1 LAGRFIA
8 WALNALSRLGENF
21 RAGISLAF
29 EAFRV
34 AFTRRLATVGPG
46 IISRFVTFLREL
58 PKAVGKMFDDF
69 ATAFTSGFSRFT
81 RFLGDLIGRVV
92 IKFREFVGLLLKPFK
107 DLGNNIKDDMFMIG
121 KNAIDA
127 LIRGFKAVVP
137 RLTEGVKNVGRTVV
151 DTVSK
156 LWKIDSPSKVFMGIG
171 KDAMQGLA
179 LGLAGSERMLRD
191 LSTGVGNAALPS
203 IDVAGAGS
211 LGGQTVINVTV
222 TAADPQA
229 VVEALRRYVR
239 ANGPLGQV
247 VSV

>member
-1 LAGRFIA
+1 
-8 WALNALSRLGENF
+8 
-21 RAGISLAF
+21 
-29 EAFRV
+29 
-34 AFTRRLATVGPG
+34 
-46 IISRFVTFLREL
+46 
-58 PKAVGKMFDDF
+58 M
-69 ATAFTSGFSRFT
+69 
-81 RFLGDLIGRVV
+81 
-92 IKFREFVGLLLKPFK
+92 
-107 DLGNNIKDDMFMIG
+107 
-121 KNAIDA
+121 
-127 LIRGFKAVVP
+127 
-137 RLTEGVKNVGRTVV
+137 KNVGRTVV

-156 LWKIDSPSKVFMGIG
+156 LWKIGSPSKVFMGIG